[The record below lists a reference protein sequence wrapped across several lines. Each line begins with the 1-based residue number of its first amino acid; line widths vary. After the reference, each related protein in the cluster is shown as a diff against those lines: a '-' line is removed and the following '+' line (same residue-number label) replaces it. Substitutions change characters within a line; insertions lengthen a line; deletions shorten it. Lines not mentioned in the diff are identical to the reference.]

1 LKKIEDKGDQ
11 KLDFQLICSGDEFG
25 ARCGR
30 IEPKGKLVACGG
42 RVSAVVVRVNFE
54 GLEVNEH

>member
-11 KLDFQLICSGDEFG
+11 KLDFQLICGGDEFG

-30 IEPKGKLVACGG
+30 IEPKGKLVVGG
-42 RVSAVVVRVNFE
+42 FLR
-54 GLEVNEH
+54 